1 MGSSLFEQNL
11 SGSAFRRGLPLPRE
25 IRLTGIILSSSLSLF
40 LSRWV
45 KNRPVNCHDALTACQ
60 GCEQASDAS
69 RIFAALIESAQKGL
83 YHLSKNKMGGGHFRR
98 NLRRGR
104 RITWARQKPTRSE

>member
-45 KNRPVNCHDALTACQ
+45 VGSRIGRLTATTPF
-60 GCEQASDAS
+60 EQAKVANRVERRMVAITVDLKTKDL
-69 RIFAALIESAQKGL
+69 ALGMGDCSAR
-83 YHLSKNKMGGGHFRR
+83 LS
-98 NLRRGR
+98 
-104 RITWARQKPTRSE
+104 

>member
-1 MGSSLFEQNL
+1 
-11 SGSAFRRGLPLPRE
+11 
-25 IRLTGIILSSSLSLF
+25 

-83 YHLSKNKMGGGHFRR
+83 YHLSKNKMGGRALSAQPQAGEAHHM
-98 NLRRGR
+98 GE
-104 RITWARQKPTRSE
+104 AEAD

>member
-45 KNRPVNCHDALTACQ
+45 KNRPVNCHNRLTSAEDHEEASLL
-60 GCEQASDAS
+60 GCPPIGLATGCAFYPRSEDRGFTAH
-69 RIFAALIESAQKGL
+69 LGNKG
-83 YHLSKNKMGGGHFRR
+83 
-98 NLRRGR
+98 RGR
-104 RITWARQKPTRSE
+104 SGQPET

>member
-1 MGSSLFEQNL
+1 MGRSLFEQNL

-45 KNRPVNCHDALTACQ
+45 KNRPVNCHDALTACE
-60 GCEQASDAS
+60 GCQQASEASPAS
-69 RIFAALIESAQKGL
+69 RIFTALMKSAL
-83 YHLSKNKMGGGHFRR
+83 ADSPHFRHT
-98 NLRRGR
+98 NFAWVLRLSAD
-104 RITWARQKPTRSE
+104 T